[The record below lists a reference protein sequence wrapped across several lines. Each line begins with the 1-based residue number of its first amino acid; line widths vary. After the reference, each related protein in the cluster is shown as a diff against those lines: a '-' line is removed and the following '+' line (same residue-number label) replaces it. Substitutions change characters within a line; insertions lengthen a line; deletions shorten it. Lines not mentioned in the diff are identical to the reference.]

1 MQNVNQRAV
10 VEFVSVHLHSAFQVE
25 GLGVDQTMVQIQ
37 DRDMGLGTKFWEY
50 LWGLIFMR
58 SSLDFCYKRQSKV
71 QIGKKSLT
79 KKNYKYI
86 LNN

>member
-1 MQNVNQRAV
+1 VNQRAV

-50 LWGLIFMR
+50 LWGLIFMIR
-58 SSLDFCYKRQSKV
+58 RGPVWIFVIKGKAKYKV
-71 QIGKKSLT
+71 EKSPSPRKIT
-79 KKNYKYI
+79 STY
-86 LNN
+86 